1 MKCKKLIGIIVLGIL
16 TGMPSTVFG
25 REKTDSLIL
34 QRIYDFK
41 DAHQSM
47 PDSVEDH
54 AYVKMRF
61 NVERRNPTLWLIPT
75 MYVMAKDEREY
86 IRETYNRITY
96 FNQYKIDIKSQV
108 LSTTIQHNRRAMP
121 TLKDL
126 MVPNVYETVLY
137 EGRILSPFNRHNRR
151 HYKYSQ
157 SLEED
162 GTTRLNF
169 RPKSYNTQLIN
180 GYAIVDTKSGHII
193 RTVMNGEFD
202 MISFRT
208 EIYQSDEEWPL
219 PTPKRCSI
227 AATFNFLGNRIT
239 AVIDG
244 YFNCKKTIP
253 DTLGSVADRQMMDSL
268 RVIPLSETDKR
279 IYAEYDLKHQEDTV
293 TIDTVPQ
300 KENLLKKIF
309 WDTIGE
315 HLVTPLAAETENA
328 SFRMSPLIDPLE
340 LSWSDTRGFRYRI
353 NLRSQYAFSQHRYLN
368 FNPTFGY
375 NFKFREFY
383 FTMPLRMTYNPKRN
397 GYAEVIYGNG
407 NRISNGQVA
416 EDIINHYGDT
426 LHLNNTDVDK
436 FSDNYLQVY
445 NNIMVFDWLDIES
458 GIVYHRRSAINKP
471 IMQKYGMPTVY
482 RSFAP
487 MIALKISPWLNAGP
501 LFSIDWERG
510 ITGVNRSNIKYER
523 WEFDASWKYNL
534 PGMRVLNMRA
544 GAGFYGH
551 REQNYF
557 VDYANFH
564 DNNLPG
570 GWNDDWS
577 GNFELLSGSVYNL
590 SDYYIRANTSYDSPM
605 LIASG
610 IPYLGKFI
618 EHERFYFGTAVI
630 ADSRPYFELG
640 YSFTNRYVSLAM
652 FAGFNGARFKQIGFD
667 FSYEIF
673 RRW

>member
-96 FNQYKIDIKSQV
+96 LNQYKIDIKSQV

-416 EDIINHYGDT
+416 EDIIKHYGDT

>member
-96 FNQYKIDIKSQV
+96 LNQYKIDIKSQV

-416 EDIINHYGDT
+416 EDIINHFGDT

-487 MIALKISPWLNAGP
+487 TIALKISPWLNAGP

-652 FAGFNGARFKQIGFD
+652 FAGFNGTRFKQIGFD

>member
-1 MKCKKLIGIIVLGIL
+1 MLGIL

-96 FNQYKIDIKSQV
+96 LNQYKIDIKSQV

-416 EDIINHYGDT
+416 EDIIKHYGDT

>member
-86 IRETYNRITY
+86 IRETYNRINY
-96 FNQYKIDIKSQV
+96 LNQYKIDIKSQV

-126 MVPNVYETVLY
+126 MVPNVYEAVLY

-652 FAGFNGARFKQIGFD
+652 FAGFNGAHFKQIGFD

>member
-1 MKCKKLIGIIVLGIL
+1 MLGIL

-96 FNQYKIDIKSQV
+96 LNQYKIDIKSQV

>member
-1 MKCKKLIGIIVLGIL
+1 
-16 TGMPSTVFG
+16 MPSTVFG

-86 IRETYNRITY
+86 IRETYNRINY
-96 FNQYKIDIKSQV
+96 LNQYKIDIKSQV

-126 MVPNVYETVLY
+126 MVPNVYEAVLY

>member
-1 MKCKKLIGIIVLGIL
+1 MLGIL

-96 FNQYKIDIKSQV
+96 LNQYKIDIKSQV

-126 MVPNVYETVLY
+126 MVPNVYEAVLY

-416 EDIINHYGDT
+416 EDIINHFGDT

>member
-1 MKCKKLIGIIVLGIL
+1 MLGIL

-96 FNQYKIDIKSQV
+96 LNQYKIDIKSQV

-416 EDIINHYGDT
+416 EDIINHFGDT

>member
-1 MKCKKLIGIIVLGIL
+1 MLGIL

-96 FNQYKIDIKSQV
+96 LNQYKIDIKSQV

-126 MVPNVYETVLY
+126 MVPNVYEAVLY

>member
-1 MKCKKLIGIIVLGIL
+1 MLGIL

-96 FNQYKIDIKSQV
+96 LNQYKIDIKSQV

-416 EDIINHYGDT
+416 EDIINHFGDT

-652 FAGFNGARFKQIGFD
+652 FAGFNGTRFKQIGFD

>member
-1 MKCKKLIGIIVLGIL
+1 MLGIL

-96 FNQYKIDIKSQV
+96 LNQYKIDIKSQV

-416 EDIINHYGDT
+416 EDIIKHYGDT

-487 MIALKISPWLNAGP
+487 TIALKISPWLNAGP